1 MPCRAVL
8 FRVVLFRAVSVATQH
23 NTIGRTIVRGV
34 RIIQWNIVGCCI
46 CCFVV
51 VVVVILIDFSVAIAI
66 AVVVIVIGVVVVV
79 VLAAVVVLGKAAA
92 AAAAAAVFKIF
103 IKVPQVYEPSCLN

>member
-1 MPCRAVL
+1 MLCDAMRFDVMYIVSYRAMPCRA
-8 FRVVLFRAVSVATQH
+8 VLFRAVSVATQH

-51 VVVVILIDFSVAIAI
+51 VVVILIDFSVAIAI

-79 VLAAVVVLGKAAA
+79 VLVAVVVLGKAAA
-92 AAAAAAVFKIF
+92 AAAVF
-103 IKVPQVYEPSCLN
+103 